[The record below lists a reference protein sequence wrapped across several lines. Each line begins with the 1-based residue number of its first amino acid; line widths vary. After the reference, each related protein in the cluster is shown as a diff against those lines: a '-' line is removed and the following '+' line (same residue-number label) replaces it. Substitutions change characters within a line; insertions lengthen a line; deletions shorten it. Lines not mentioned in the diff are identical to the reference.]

1 MIRPQGTTTID
12 LIRHGEPV
20 GGTMFRGWQDDPLSE
35 TGWEQMRQAVGDQSP
50 WEQIITSPLLRCYE
64 FAKELGQRYELSL
77 AVDERFKEIGF
88 GAWEGRKPDE
98 LYQQDPGAVGRF
110 WSDPVNSPPPGAE
123 SMTGF
128 QARIDAAWHDLT
140 DHYQGKHLLL
150 VAHGGVNRM
159 IIGRILG
166 IPLSHLFRMDIPY
179 AGISRILV
187 DDGTP
192 RLAFH
197 CASLDMHGAG

>member
-1 MIRPQGTTTID
+1 MIRSQGTTTID

-20 GGTMFRGWQDDPLSE
+20 GGAMFRGWQDDPLSE

-64 FAKELGQRYELSL
+64 FAKELGQRHELSL

-98 LYQQDPGAVGRF
+98 LYQQDPDAVGRF
-110 WSDPVNSPPPGAE
+110 WSDPVNSPPPNAE
-123 SMTGF
+123 SMTRF

-140 DHYQGKHLLL
+140 DHHQGKHLLL

-159 IIGRILG
+159 IIGRVLG

-187 DDGTP
+187 DGGTP

-197 CASLDMHGAG
+197 CASLDMHGAD